1 MKVRIAIVE
10 DTSEVMKNLKLNLS
24 LSPQL
29 DILFTSTNGTDF
41 VSKCKKLK
49 KENLPEIVL
58 MDIDMPVMNGL
69 EAIKEIRL
77 FNADMQFLMYTVF
90 DDDNK
95 IFEAIKLGASGYL
108 LKEESIQK
116 IEESIIEMKEF
127 GAVPMSPSVAR
138 KALKLLS
145 MGTHEPTSEQAHED
159 ETLNSLTSREVHI
172 LKLLILGKRYK
183 EIADQTNIS
192 INTVRNHVAAV
203 YKKLQVTSN
212 VEAVKLVNKRKW
224 FKLI

>member
-145 MGTHEPTSEQAHED
+145 MGTHEPASEQAHDD

>member
-145 MGTHEPTSEQAHED
+145 MGTHEPASEQAHDD
-159 ETLNSLTSREVHI
+159 ENLNSLTSREVHI

>member
-10 DTSEVMKNLKLNLS
+10 DTSEVMKNLKSNLS

-145 MGTHEPTSEQAHED
+145 MGTHEPASEQAHDD